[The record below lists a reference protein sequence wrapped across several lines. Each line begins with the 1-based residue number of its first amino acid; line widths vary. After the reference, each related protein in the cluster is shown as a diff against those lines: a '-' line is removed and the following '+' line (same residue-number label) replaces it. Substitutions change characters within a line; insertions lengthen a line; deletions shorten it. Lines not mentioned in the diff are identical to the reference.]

1 LLFQTKVKTN
11 DVVIRT
17 PCGADWNSMDPR
29 GSARFCG
36 SCEKLVHDL
45 SALSEPEAR
54 ALLRDSREAVCVR
67 YLHDASGEIWFSGG
81 QKLVPVPHLTRGKH
95 GLAAAA
101 LAAVPLLF
109 QACGGADAYGSEPYD
124 AGADVPTTGDAAP
137 SRDEDSGSDDGGEG
151 GAPDQT
157 Q

>member
-1 LLFQTKVKTN
+1 M
-11 DVVIRT
+11 
-17 PCGADWNSMDPR
+17 APR

-45 SALSEPEAR
+45 SALSEPAAR
-54 ALLRDSREAVCVR
+54 ALLRQSSESLCVR

-81 QKLVPVPHLTRGKH
+81 QKLVPVPRLTRRKR

-101 LAAVPLLF
+101 LTVVPVLF
-109 QACGGADAYGSEPYD
+109 QACGGADAYGSDPYD
-124 AGADVPTTGDAAP
+124 AGADVALDGDSAGDDGGP
-137 SRDEDSGSDDGGEG
+137 VGDEDAGNDDGGEG
-151 GAPDQT
+151 GAPDQA

>member
-1 LLFQTKVKTN
+1 
-11 DVVIRT
+11 
-17 PCGADWNSMDPR
+17 MDPR

-36 SCEKLVHDL
+36 SCRKLVHDL
-45 SALSEPEAR
+45 SALSEPDAR
-54 ALLRDSREAVCVR
+54 ALLRDSSEALCVR

-81 QKLVPVPHLTRGKH
+81 QNIVPVPRLTRGKR

-109 QACGGADAYGSEPYD
+109 QACGGADSYGSDPYD
-124 AGADVPTTGDAAP
+124 AGADAAYEGDGNSADDQDAGP
-137 SRDEDSGSDDGGEG
+137 ASSDDGGEG